1 MFKGKKGASKPF
13 DSSSGERARS
23 FTLRVFLFLLFFPR
37 LLSADYNP
45 DRIETEKAKMVL
57 QEVAV
62 SFLGNSYRVQIY
74 TYPDHRAWGEELAQ
88 GVSRILPYLGNRFGT
103 PKIAETVLIAEDPEL
118 LAPGWCSTEKG
129 IRLRYPADL
138 HDLTHE
144 LLHLWFNPKTI
155 SMPWL
160 YEGIAGFEGILA
172 LLQTGYGDLAQLKI
186 AQFVREALRDRNLR
200 DYPLEGVPL
209 HRETPERY
217 RFGYVKSTLFVGLV
231 RSALGK
237 DGYEGWVT
245 SLASYSKPITLEE
258 LKGQWLNL
266 GRTPEPLLSGWVL
279 PGAYQSYTFADLNDD
294 DRDGIPNAY
303 ETIFG
308 TRKEDPDSDRDGLSD
323 GFEIFHRLNPLV
335 RDTAGDGKSDLSRV
349 GMAVDGLESDWSLRN
364 LTPILE
370 DREGDGTLGMD
381 LTRVYGTSDGGS
393 LYLRLDFKT
402 PPSPGTP
409 FTFEF
414 LFDLDWD
421 RSPDLVVVCNHEL
434 FCWYGAY
441 RRNEP
446 PPERGSFH
454 PELRSAL
461 NRIFEIKIPLELFR
475 GIPVFRMNLLFADG
489 DGKNLYD
496 HIGAYW
502 QKIELQQIALR

>member
-1 MFKGKKGASKPF
+1 MSRRKKNGRKGISLPA
-13 DSSSGERARS
+13 
-23 FTLRVFLFLLFFPR
+23 LFLLFF
-37 LLSADYNP
+37 LSSPKVFAEYNP
-45 DRIETEKAKMVL
+45 DRVETEKGKMVL

-62 SFLGNSYRVQIY
+62 SLQGNPYRVQVY
-74 TYPDHRAWGEELAQ
+74 SYPDHRAWGEELVQ
-88 GVSRILPYLGNRFGT
+88 GISRILPYLGNRFGR
-103 PKIAETVLIAEDPEL
+103 PGIGETFLVAEDPDL
-118 LAPGWCSTEKG
+118 PSVGWSSPEKG
-129 IRLRYPADL
+129 VRLRYPADL

-160 YEGIAGFEGILA
+160 YEGIAGFEALLA
-172 LLQTGYGDLAQLKI
+172 LIENGYGDLAQLKLDRFLLE
-186 AQFVREALRDRNLR
+186 AQRDRNLR
-200 DYPLEGVPL
+200 DFPLEGVPL
-209 HRETPERY
+209 HREAPERY
-217 RFGYVKSTLFVGLV
+217 RFGFVKSTLFVGLV

-237 DGYEGWVT
+237 EGYDRWVT
-245 SLASYSKPITLEE
+245 TLAQAPTPITIEE
-258 LKGQWLNL
+258 LKSQFLNL
-266 GRTPEPLLSGWVL
+266 GRTPDPLLSGWVL
-279 PGAYQSYTFADLNDD
+279 PGAYQSYTFADLQDD
-294 DRDGIPNAY
+294 DRDGIPNGY

-323 GFEIFHRLNPLV
+323 GFEIFHRLNPLA
-335 RDTAGDGKSDLSRV
+335 RDTVGDGKSDLSRV

-364 LTPILE
+364 LTPLLE
-370 DREGDGTLGMD
+370 DREGDGTMGMD
-381 LTRVYGTSDGGS
+381 ITRIYATSDGGS

-409 FTFEF
+409 FTLEF
-414 LFDLDWD
+414 LFDLDWN
-421 RSPDLVVVCNHEL
+421 RSPDLVVVCNQEL
-434 FCWYGAY
+434 SCWYASY

-454 PELRSAL
+454 TELRSAL

-489 DGKNLYD
+489 EGKNLYD

-502 QKIELQQIALR
+502 QKIELQRIALR